1 MTMNGQ
7 HRKFLPVQLL
17 LVLLLG
23 MAALAHAGSPGLD
36 GRAFDVEMLP
46 AGADEPIANTLTFHD
61 GTFLS
66 AVCVNHDFPQ
76 SSYKVTETGDS
87 TGFEVHAK
95 SYSKGHMIWEGTVE
109 DGQLQAT
116 AVWHRPD
123 RDEPV
128 RFSIKG
134 EEKSR

>member
-1 MTMNGQ
+1 MTINS
-7 HRKFLPVQLL
+7 RPILFPS
-17 LVLLLG
+17 LVLAFCLG
-23 MAALAHAGSPGLD
+23 VAALAQAGSSALD

-46 AGADEPIANTLTFHD
+46 AGADEPIENTLTFHD

-76 SSYKVTETGDS
+76 ASYQVTEAGDGV
-87 TGFEVHAK
+87 GFKVHAE
-95 SYSKGHMIWEGTVE
+95 SYTKGHMTWDGTVK

-128 RFSIKG
+128 RFSISG
-134 EEKSR
+134 REKAR